1 MVDDIRHRQDH
12 IQFLENYIAD
22 LTSQIEEITGGWDFE
37 KRIMSLEY
45 RLEVLQ
51 KAEHLS
57 FNGRIKN
64 LKSELKNLQDEY
76 EKIKPVIDEI
86 EEERVYYR
94 SLQKEL

>member
-1 MVDDIRHRQDH
+1 VVDDIRHRQDH
-12 IQFLENYIAD
+12 IQFLENYITD
-22 LTSQIEEITGGWDFE
+22 LTRQIDEITGGMEYE

-51 KAEHLS
+51 KADHIS

-76 EKIKPVIDEI
+76 VKIKPVIDEL
-86 EEERVYYR
+86 EEERAYYR
-94 SLQKEL
+94 TLQNEL